1 MTSTESSKKRS
12 LTPPMSDSLPSP
24 TTRETKRARRQS
36 NSNNSS
42 NDLLTDLTQVLAE
55 IKSTPSSGEISAEL
69 LETLK
74 LLMLQIERLSADETN
89 EEAVQMKHES
99 EKCLEGWFDDLLAR
113 CEADGELD
121 LETLEEELAVAGD
134 DDGDDDMDAAR
145 SLALALAEEEEE
157 EEEED
162 QQQQQQENLLLEQE
176 QQEGVK
182 QQDVNEETAEEVK
195 SPAIQQVIV

>member
-12 LTPPMSDSLPSP
+12 LTPPLSDSLPSP

-121 LETLEEELAVAGD
+121 LETLEEELAAAGD
-134 DDGDDDMDAAR
+134 DDDDDDMDAAL
-145 SLALALAEEEEE
+145 SLALALAEEEEV
-157 EEEED
+157 EED
-162 QQQQQQENLLLEQE
+162 QQQHENLLLEQE
-176 QQEGVK
+176 QEGVK
-182 QQDVNEETAEEVK
+182 EQDVNEETVEEVK

>member
-12 LTPPMSDSLPSP
+12 LTPPLSDSLPSP

-36 NSNNSS
+36 NSNNNNNS
-42 NDLLTDLTQVLAE
+42 NDLLTELTQVLAE
-55 IKSTPSSGEISAEL
+55 IKSTPSSGEISADL

-121 LETLEEELAVAGD
+121 LETLEEELAAAGD
-134 DDGDDDMDAAR
+134 DDDDMDAAL

-157 EEEED
+157 EEEEED
-162 QQQQQQENLLLEQE
+162 HQQEENLLLEQE
-176 QQEGVK
+176 QEEEVK
-182 QQDVNEETAEEVK
+182 GQDVNEEIVEEVK